1 MEMYLCHN
9 VIFRLLER
17 LGLLSPFGND
27 LVNYIVLAVVIIAGA
42 ALFSMIINKMISIA
56 GAILRGMLRRR
67 SAGRG

>member
-1 MEMYLCHN
+1 MYLCHN